1 MVNNVSLSQALNAY
15 QSAQRIAGSSTASEA
30 DLLPGASGTN
40 PTGPGF
46 WQVLEKNIDQAIN
59 TQYRGEAAGVASLS
73 NKVSPT
79 DLAVAIN
86 NAELTLRTIT
96 SIRDRVISAY
106 QDIIKMPV

>member
-1 MVNNVSLSQALNAY
+1 MVDVSLTQALNAY
-15 QSAQRIAGSSTASEA
+15 HSAQRTASTGGTSEA
-30 DLLPGASGTN
+30 DALGAAQSAT
-40 PTGPGF
+40 PGF
-46 WQVLEKNIDQAIN
+46 WQVLEKNVNDAVN

-79 DLAVAIN
+79 DLSIAIN